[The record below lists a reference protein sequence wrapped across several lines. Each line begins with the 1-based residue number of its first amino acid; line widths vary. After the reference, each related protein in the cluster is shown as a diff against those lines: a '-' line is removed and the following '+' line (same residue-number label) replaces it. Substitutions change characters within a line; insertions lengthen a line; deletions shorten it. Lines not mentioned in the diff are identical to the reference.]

1 VVRAFKNPIA
11 NPAHQPQQFR
21 RFPSIEKLI
30 IKQRF
35 FDHGCGKVLASAR
48 TSNMTK
54 RVALYLRVSTGEQTT
69 ANQRLE
75 LQAWA
80 ARCGH
85 TVTELYE
92 DHALSGAKSSDQRPA
107 LSRLLR
113 DAVRRRFDIVA
124 VWAVDRLGRS
134 LTDLLNTLQT
144 LKQSKVGL
152 FLHQQGIDTS
162 TAAGNAFF
170 QMLGVFAEFE
180 RAIIVERVNA
190 GIARAKA
197 SGTKSGRPI
206 GRPALKTKRVNAA
219 RAALAEGQSIRA
231 AALVAGISVGSVAAL
246 RKEMVG

>member
-1 VVRAFKNPIA
+1 MI
-11 NPAHQPQQFR
+11 
-21 RFPSIEKLI
+21 
-30 IKQRF
+30 
-35 FDHGCGKVLASAR
+35 
-48 TSNMTK
+48 K
-54 RVALYLRVSTGEQTT
+54 RVVLYLRVSTGEQTT

-75 LQAWA
+75 LEAWA

-85 TVTELYE
+85 TVAEVYE

-107 LSRLLR
+107 LSRLLK
-113 DAVRRRFDIVA
+113 DAVRRRFDMVA

-180 RAIIVERVNA
+180 RGIIRERVNA
-190 GIARAKA
+190 GLARAKA
-197 SGTKSGRPI
+197 KGTKLGRRRVKPSVEARIVELRANGDGIHKIRKKLGI
-206 GRPALKTKRVNAA
+206 GTSVVQRVFKEVPWQTLSTKRS
-219 RAALAEGQSIRA
+219 R
-231 AALVAGISVGSVAAL
+231 
-246 RKEMVG
+246 

>member
-1 VVRAFKNPIA
+1 MA
-11 NPAHQPQQFR
+11 
-21 RFPSIEKLI
+21 
-30 IKQRF
+30 
-35 FDHGCGKVLASAR
+35 
-48 TSNMTK
+48 K

-69 ANQRLE
+69 INRRRA

-85 TVTELYE
+85 TVTEIYE
-92 DHALSGAKSSDQRPA
+92 DYAISGAKSSDERPA
-107 LSRLLR
+107 LSRLLK
-113 DAVRRRFDIVA
+113 DAIRRRFDIVA

-162 TAAGNAFF
+162 SAAGNAFF

-197 SGTKSGRPI
+197 NGTKSGKAI
-206 GRPALKTKRVNAA
+206 GRPALKRKKLDAA
-219 RAALAEGQSIRA
+219 RAALADGRSIRA
-231 AALVAGISVGSVAAL
+231 AALAAGISVGSAAAL
-246 RKEMVG
+246 RKEMAGRSPALS

>member
-1 VVRAFKNPIA
+1 MA
-11 NPAHQPQQFR
+11 
-21 RFPSIEKLI
+21 
-30 IKQRF
+30 
-35 FDHGCGKVLASAR
+35 
-48 TSNMTK
+48 K
-54 RVALYLRVSTGEQTT
+54 RVAIYLRVSTGEQTT
-69 ANQRLE
+69 TNQRLE
-75 LQAWA
+75 LEAWA

-85 TVTELYE
+85 TVTEVYE
-92 DHALSGAKSSDQRPA
+92 DHAISGAKSSDQRPA
-107 LSRLLR
+107 LAKLLK
-113 DAVRRRFDIVA
+113 DAFRRRFNIVA

-197 SGTKSGRPI
+197 NGTKSGRPI
-206 GRPALKTKRVNAA
+206 GRPALKRKKLDAA
-219 RAALAEGQSIRA
+219 RAALADGQSIRA
-231 AALVAGISVGSVAAL
+231 AALAAGISVGAAASL
-246 RKEMVG
+246 RKAIAGSSASPI

>member
-1 VVRAFKNPIA
+1 
-11 NPAHQPQQFR
+11 
-21 RFPSIEKLI
+21 
-30 IKQRF
+30 
-35 FDHGCGKVLASAR
+35 
-48 TSNMTK
+48 MTK

-75 LQAWA
+75 LGAWA
-80 ARCGH
+80 ARCGY
-85 TVTELYE
+85 TVAEVYE
-92 DHALSGAKSSDQRPA
+92 DHAISGAKSSDQRPA
-107 LSRLLR
+107 LSRLLK
-113 DAVRRRFDIVA
+113 DAVRRRCDMVA

-162 TAAGNAFF
+162 TAAGKAFF

-197 SGTKSGRPI
+197 EGTKSGKAI
-206 GRPALKTKRVNAA
+206 GRPALKTKRVDAA
-219 RAALAEGQSIRA
+219 RAALAEGKSIRA
-231 AALVAGISVGSVAAL
+231 AALAAGISVGSAAAL
-246 RKEMVG
+246 RKATAGRSAVLP